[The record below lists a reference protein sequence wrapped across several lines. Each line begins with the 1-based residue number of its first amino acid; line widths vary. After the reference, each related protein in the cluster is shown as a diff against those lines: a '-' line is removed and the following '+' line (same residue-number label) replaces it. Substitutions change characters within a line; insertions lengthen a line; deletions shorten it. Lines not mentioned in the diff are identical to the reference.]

1 MKTFVERRKIMM
13 RILNGVVHTMAGPV
27 IPHGYVEVENGKIRA
42 VGEMSALPAAEA
54 GPMYDA
60 GGGHILPG
68 FIDAHCHLGMFGNAL
83 GFEADDG
90 NESTDPCT
98 PQLRAIDAINPQDR
112 CFQEAREG
120 GVTTVLTG
128 PGSANPIAGQ
138 FAAIKTD
145 GRWVDEMVLRA
156 PAAMKMALGENPKT
170 VYNERKET
178 PITRM
183 ATAAVIRQELSKT
196 LEYMDKQDKA
206 DAEEDTDAPDYD
218 AKLEALIPVLRG
230 ELPVHIHAHRADD
243 IATAVR
249 ICREFGLKYVIV
261 HGTEGHLLPE
271 LLAAEGAGV
280 ITGPSL
286 TDRSKPELANLTI
299 ENPAILARAGV
310 PVAICTDHPVI
321 PIQYLPICAAL
332 AVRGGLEP
340 EEALAAI
347 TIHPAR
353 LAGLDKRVG
362 SLEPG
367 KDADIVVTTGHPLD
381 WNGKVRYVFI
391 GGKQVKG

>member
-1 MKTFVERRKIMM
+1 M

-42 VGEMSALPAAEA
+42 VGEMSALPAAAA
-54 GPMYDA
+54 GPVYDA

-310 PVAICTDHPVI
+310 PVAICTDPPVI

>member
-1 MKTFVERRKIMM
+1 MM

-42 VGEMSALPAAEA
+42 VGEMSARTAAAA
-54 GPMYDA
+54 GPVYDA

>member
-1 MKTFVERRKIMM
+1 MM

-27 IPHGYVEVENGKIRA
+27 IPHGYVEGENGKIRA
-42 VGEMSALPAAEA
+42 VGEMSAWTAAAA
-54 GPMYDA
+54 GPVYDA

-112 CFQEAREG
+112 CFREAREG